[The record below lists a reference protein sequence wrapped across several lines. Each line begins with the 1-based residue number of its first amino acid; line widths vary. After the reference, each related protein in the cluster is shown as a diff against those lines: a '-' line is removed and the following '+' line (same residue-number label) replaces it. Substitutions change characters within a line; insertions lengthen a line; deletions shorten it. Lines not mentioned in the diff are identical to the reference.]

1 MSENTQSDHSST
13 STSHDDAAGEAIAE
27 IPHADTLFDADTPD
41 VTTLADLPAPTSA
54 SATDFVAPGTSPDVA
69 PSTDDTVEMTAPEP
83 DAIDKLLAA
92 HEQLTD
98 GSLPGVIVEND
109 IAEDDLTKSDIVE
122 QDVVESRGGIDHQP
136 ADVDAALIGEADT
149 EAVATEAPAT
159 DDSPAP
165 ETPASD
171 DSSDSSDSDDDDSD
185 DDDEP
190 ENDGPVTFA
199 DLGLSDDLLAQ
210 LTKLGYEHPT
220 PIQAESIPPL
230 LDGFDVLGQAATGT
244 GKTAAFALPMLDR
257 VVSMKQSKLPFGL
270 VLVPT
275 RELANQVAEAIKEYG
290 ATGRVRMAALFGGT
304 NIGPQF
310 SLLNAGVDIVIGTPG
325 RVLDHLKRGSLDLS
339 NCGMVV
345 LDEADEMLDM
355 GFAEDLESILDAAPP
370 ERQTVLFSATMPNR
384 IDSIATRQ
392 LNDPVRISIQRA
404 SGTEGTTPKVTQRA
418 FLSHRAHRAMALGRI
433 LDMEAPEA
441 AIVFCRTRGDVDEL
455 TDVMNGRGYRA
466 EALHGG
472 MSQDQRDRAMGRLK
486 SGVAT
491 LLIATDVAARGI
503 DVDHLSHVINYDIPQ
518 TTEAYTH
525 RIGRVGRAGRE
536 GIAITLGGP
545 KDHRKITNLS
555 RFTKQEIKIEKVPS
569 VNDLT
574 MRRMKK
580 TGEEVAAKIG
590 DAESADLYRSIV
602 EGLTADHD
610 PIDVAIAAVRLA
622 HESAGR
628 TTKEEEIPD
637 VSEQSGKGRNDR
649 GDRRD
654 RYDRDDRGDRGGRF
668 EKKGQGHRGQRDSRG
683 GGDDNRAVR
692 NSDGSHR
699 VEAGFVSLQFNLGR
713 SAGLRPGD
721 LVGAIANEANMRGS
735 EIGAIKINDK
745 SAFVQVPEQQA
756 GKILRSLEGAKI
768 RNKPVRVRRANNESS

>member
-1 MSENTQSDHSST
+1 MSENTSSDPSSMRASSDADPHT
-13 STSHDDAAGEAIAE
+13 ATLLHAEPTQDADVTAEFSAPDLRGVDLDDPDDDAA
-27 IPHADTLFDADTPD
+27 
-41 VTTLADLPAPTSA
+41 
-54 SATDFVAPGTSPDVA
+54 
-69 PSTDDTVEMTAPEP
+69 
-83 DAIDKLLAA
+83 
-92 HEQLTD
+92 
-98 GSLPGVIVEND
+98 
-109 IAEDDLTKSDIVE
+109 
-122 QDVVESRGGIDHQP
+122 
-136 ADVDAALIGEADT
+136 DVD
-149 EAVATEAPAT
+149 
-159 DDSPAP
+159 
-165 ETPASD
+165 
-171 DSSDSSDSDDDDSD
+171 
-185 DDDEP
+185 DE
-190 ENDGPVTFA
+190 GPVRFA
-199 DLGLSDDLLAQ
+199 DLGLSDQLLET
-210 LTKLGYEHPT
+210 LTARGYVNPT
-220 PIQAESIPPL
+220 PIQVESIPPL
-230 LDGFDVLGQAATGT
+230 LDGFDLLGQAATGT

-257 VVSMKQSKLPFGL
+257 VAGAKRSKLPFGL

-275 RELANQVAEAIKEYG
+275 RELANQVAEAMKEYG
-290 ATGRVRMAALFGGT
+290 ADGRVRMAALFGGT

-355 GFAEDLESILDAAPP
+355 GFAEDLEAILEAAPP

-384 IDSIATRQ
+384 IDSIANRQ
-392 LNDPVRISIQRA
+392 LSDPVRISIKRA
-404 SGTEGTTPKVTQRA
+404 ADTEGTIPKVTQRA
-418 FLSHRAHRAMALGRI
+418 FLSHRAHRAAALGRI
-433 LDMEAPEA
+433 LDMESPEA

-545 KDHRKITNLS
+545 KDHRKISNIA
-555 RFTKQEIKIEKVPS
+555 RYTKQNISIEKVPT

-574 MRRMKK
+574 MRRIEM
-580 TGEEVAAKIG
+580 TGAEVAAKIG
-590 DAESADLYRSIV
+590 EADSADLYRTIV
-602 EGLTADHD
+602 EQLTADND
-610 PIDVAIAAVRLA
+610 PVDVAIAAVRMA
-622 HESAGR
+622 HEAAGR
-628 TTKEEEIPD
+628 TRTEAEIPD
-637 VSEQSGKGRNDR
+637 VQARSEKGR
-649 GDRRD
+649 
-654 RYDRDDRGDRGGRF
+654 DRDDR
-668 EKKGQGHRGQRDSRG
+668 KGHRGQRDERAPRGDRG
-683 GGDDNRAVR
+683 GHENRAVR
-692 NSDGSHR
+692 NADGSHH

-745 SAFVQVPEQQA
+745 SAFVQVPEKHA
-756 GKILRSLEGAKI
+756 GKVLRSMDGTKI
-768 RNKPVRVRRANNESS
+768 RNKPVRVRRANNA

>member
-1 MSENTQSDHSST
+1 MSDTTHSEESSPAAPVATTGETDVAPDAEITQDLT
-13 STSHDDAAGEAIAE
+13 APTDGAAVDPIAIAE
-27 IPHADTLFDADTPD
+27 NVDAVVADADPVVTTHDVQIDDDTENAVEADPIEDAPPADADVAESSDDTTPADTVVDTD
-41 VTTLADLPAPTSA
+41 
-54 SATDFVAPGTSPDVA
+54 TD
-69 PSTDDTVEMTAPEP
+69 TDTAE
-83 DAIDKLLAA
+83 
-92 HEQLTD
+92 E
-98 GSLPGVIVEND
+98 
-109 IAEDDLTKSDIVE
+109 
-122 QDVVESRGGIDHQP
+122 
-136 ADVDAALIGEADT
+136 
-149 EAVATEAPAT
+149 
-159 DDSPAP
+159 
-165 ETPASD
+165 ASD
-171 DSSDSSDSDDDDSD
+171 G
-185 DDDEP
+185 DDESD
-190 ENDGPVTFA
+190 EDGPVRFA
-199 DLGLSDDLLAQ
+199 DLGLSDDLLAS
-210 LTKLGYEHPT
+210 LTSLGYVNPT

-230 LDGFDVLGQAATGT
+230 LDGFDLLGQAATGT

-257 VVSMKQSKLPFGL
+257 VAGAKRSKLPFGL

-275 RELANQVAEAIKEYG
+275 RELANQVAEAMKEYG
-290 ATGRVRMAALFGGT
+290 SQSKVRMAALFGGT

-355 GFAEDLESILDAAPP
+355 GFAEDLEAILDAAPP

-392 LNDPVRISIQRA
+392 LSDPVRISIQRA
-404 SGTEGTTPKVTQRA
+404 NDTEGTMPKVTQRA
-418 FLSHRAHRAMALGRI
+418 YLTHRTHRASALGRI
-433 LDMEAPEA
+433 LDMESPEA

-455 TDVMNGRGYRA
+455 TDVMNARGYRA

-503 DVDHLSHVINYDIPQ
+503 DVDHLSHVVNYDIPQ

-545 KDHRKITNLS
+545 KDHRKINNIA
-555 RFTKQEIKIEKVPS
+555 RYTKQNIAIEKVPT

-574 MRRMKK
+574 MRRVQT
-580 TGEEVAAKIG
+580 TGAEVAAKIG
-590 DAESADLYRSIV
+590 ETESADLYRTIV
-602 EGLTADHD
+602 EQLTADHD
-610 PIDVAIAAVRLA
+610 PVDVAIAAVRLA
-622 HESAGR
+622 HEAAGR
-628 TTKEEEIPD
+628 TSKEEEIPD
-637 VSEQSGKGRNDR
+637 VNVRSEQGG
-649 GDRRD
+649 RD
-654 RYDRDDRGDRGGRF
+654 RYERDDR
-668 EKKGQGHRGQRDSRG
+668 KGHRGQRDDRG
-683 GGDDNRAVR
+683 GRGDRNDRGRGGNENRAVR
-692 NSDGSHR
+692 NADGTHH

-745 SAFVQVPEQQA
+745 SAFVQVPEKHA
-756 GKILRSLEGAKI
+756 GKVLRSMDGTKI
-768 RNKPVRVRRANNESS
+768 RNKPVRVRRANN

>member
-1 MSENTQSDHSST
+1 MGDVPEGPADRDAATPNLELLRNHGAPKTPRDRSMSEHTE
-13 STSHDDAAGEAIAE
+13 DATE
-27 IPHADTLFDADTPD
+27 T
-41 VTTLADLPAPTSA
+41 
-54 SATDFVAPGTSPDVA
+54 
-69 PSTDDTVEMTAPEP
+69 
-83 DAIDKLLAA
+83 
-92 HEQLTD
+92 
-98 GSLPGVIVEND
+98 N
-109 IAEDDLTKSDIVE
+109 
-122 QDVVESRGGIDHQP
+122 
-136 ADVDAALIGEADT
+136 EADSVPV
-149 EAVATEAPAT
+149 EAG
-159 DDSPAP
+159 DR
-165 ETPASD
+165 SD
-171 DSSDSSDSDDDDSD
+171 EGVD
-185 DDDEP
+185 
-190 ENDGPVTFA
+190 DGPITFA
-199 DLGLSDDLLAQ
+199 DLGLSDDLLAS
-210 LTKLGYEHPT
+210 LTNLGYVIPT

-230 LDGFDVLGQAATGT
+230 LDGFDLLGQAATGT

-257 VVSMKQSKLPFGL
+257 VAGARRSKLPFGL

-275 RELANQVAEAIKEYG
+275 RELANQVAEAMKEYG
-290 ATGRVRMAALFGGT
+290 AESEVRMAALFGGT

-355 GFAEDLESILDAAPP
+355 GFAEDLEAILEAAPP

-392 LNDPVRISIQRA
+392 LSDPVRISIKRA
-404 SGTEGTTPKVTQRA
+404 TDTEGTTPKVTQRA
-418 FLSHRAHRAMALGRI
+418 YLSHRTHRASALGRI
-433 LDMEAPEA
+433 LDMESPEA

-455 TDVMNGRGYRA
+455 TDVMNARGYRA

-503 DVDHLSHVINYDIPQ
+503 DVDHLSHVVNYDIPQ

-545 KDHRKITNLS
+545 KDHRKISNIA
-555 RFTKQEIKIEKVPS
+555 RYTKQDISIEKVPT

-574 MRRMKK
+574 MRRMEK
-580 TGEEVAAKIG
+580 TGAEVAAKIG
-590 DAESADLYRSIV
+590 DADSADLYRTIV
-602 EGLTADHD
+602 EQLTAEHD
-610 PIDVAIAAVRLA
+610 PVDVAIAAVRLA

-628 TTKEEEIPD
+628 TSKEEEIPD
-637 VSEQSGKGRNDR
+637 VNVRSEKG
-649 GDRRD
+649 RD
-654 RYDRDDRGDRGGRF
+654 RYEREDRT
-668 EKKGQGHRGQRDSRG
+668 GHRGQRDRG
-683 GGDDNRAVR
+683 DRGRGSNENRAIR
-692 NSDGSHR
+692 NADGSHH

-745 SAFVQVPEQQA
+745 SAFVQVPEKHA
-756 GKILRSLEGAKI
+756 GKVLRSMDGSKI
-768 RNKPVRVRRANNESS
+768 RNKPVRVRRANNA

>member
-1 MSENTQSDHSST
+1 MSDTTHSEHIDT
-13 STSHDDAAGEAIAE
+13 SASPDAEPEAA
-27 IPHADTLFDADTPD
+27 TLFDAEAPEPLEAPPDADGDDAD
-41 VTTLADLPAPTSA
+41 VTAELPVPEIDDLE
-54 SATDFVAPGTSPDVA
+54 DD
-69 PSTDDTVEMTAPEP
+69 TDDT
-83 DAIDKLLAA
+83 
-92 HEQLTD
+92 
-98 GSLPGVIVEND
+98 
-109 IAEDDLTKSDIVE
+109 DDT
-122 QDVVESRGGIDHQP
+122 
-136 ADVDAALIGEADT
+136 
-149 EAVATEAPAT
+149 
-159 DDSPAP
+159 
-165 ETPASD
+165 
-171 DSSDSSDSDDDDSD
+171 DSDDTDDTDSE
-185 DDDEP
+185 DEDRP
-190 ENDGPVTFA
+190 LTFA
-199 DLGLSDDLLAQ
+199 DLGLSDESLAS
-210 LTKLGYEHPT
+210 LTELGYVVPT

-230 LDGFDVLGQAATGT
+230 LDGFDLLGQAATGT

-257 VVSMKQSKLPFGL
+257 VAGAKRSKLPFGL

-275 RELANQVAEAIKEYG
+275 RELANQVTEAMKEYG
-290 ATGRVRMAALFGGT
+290 AQGRVRIAALFGGT

-355 GFAEDLESILDAAPP
+355 GFAEDLEAILDAAPP

-392 LNDPVRISIQRA
+392 LSDPVRISIQRA
-404 SGTEGTTPKVTQRA
+404 TDTEGTMPKVTQRA
-418 FLSHRAHRAMALGRI
+418 YLTHRTHRASALGRI
-433 LDMEAPEA
+433 LDMESPEA

-503 DVDHLSHVINYDIPQ
+503 DVDHLSHVVNYDIPQ

-545 KDHRKITNLS
+545 KDHRKINNIARS
-555 RFTKQEIKIEKVPS
+555 TKQEISIEKVPT

-574 MRRMKK
+574 MRRMEQ
-580 TGEEVAAKIG
+580 TGSEVAAKIG
-590 DAESADLYRSIV
+590 AAESADLYRTIV
-602 EGLTADHD
+602 EQLTAEHD
-610 PIDVAIAAVRLA
+610 PVEVAIAAVRLA
-622 HESAGR
+622 HEAAGR
-628 TTKEEEIPD
+628 TGTEEEIPD
-637 VSEQSGKGRNDR
+637 VQARSEKG
-649 GDRRD
+649 RD
-654 RYDRDDRGDRGGRF
+654 RYERDDR
-668 EKKGQGHRGQRDSRG
+668 KGHRGQRDDRSPRGDRGQSGERG
-683 GGDDNRAVR
+683 GHENRAVR
-692 NSDGSHR
+692 NPDGSHH

-745 SAFVQVPEQQA
+745 SAFVQVPEQHA
-756 GKILRSLEGAKI
+756 GKVLRSLEGAKI
-768 RNKPVRVRRANNESS
+768 RNKPVRVRRANNA

>member
-1 MSENTQSDHSST
+1 MSENTPSDQMST
-13 STSHDDAAGEAIAE
+13 SAPAEAGTETIEHAAA
-27 IPHADTLFDADTPD
+27 LFDSDSPN
-41 VTTLADLPAPTSA
+41 VTAVADLPAPTGDA
-54 SATDFVAPGTSPDVA
+54 AATFVAP
-69 PSTDDTVEMTAPEP
+69 
-83 DAIDKLLAA
+83 DA
-92 HEQLTD
+92 
-98 GSLPGVIVEND
+98 SLPSVPGD
-109 IAEDDLTKSDIVE
+109 EDL
-122 QDVVESRGGIDHQP
+122 
-136 ADVDAALIGEADT
+136 ADERA
-149 EAVATEAPAT
+149 
-159 DDSPAP
+159 
-165 ETPASD
+165 
-171 DSSDSSDSDDDDSD
+171 
-185 DDDEP
+185 DDDE
-190 ENDGPVTFA
+190 GPVTFA
-199 DLGLSDDLLAQ
+199 DLGLSDELLAS
-210 LTKLGYEHPT
+210 LTELGYVIPT

-230 LDGFDVLGQAATGT
+230 LDGFDLLGQAATGT

-257 VVSMKQSKLPFGL
+257 VTGAKRSKLPFGL

-275 RELANQVAEAIKEYG
+275 RELANQVAEAMKEYG
-290 ATGRVRMAALFGGT
+290 AQGRVRMAALFGGT

-355 GFAEDLESILDAAPP
+355 GFAEDLEAILEAAPP

-384 IDSIATRQ
+384 IDTIATRQ
-392 LNDPVRISIQRA
+392 LSDPVRISIQRA
-404 SGTEGTTPKVTQRA
+404 NDTEGTMPKVTQRA
-418 FLSHRAHRAMALGRI
+418 YLTHRTHRASALGRI
-433 LDMEAPEA
+433 LDMESPEA

-503 DVDHLSHVINYDIPQ
+503 DVDHLSHVVNYDIPQ

-545 KDHRKITNLS
+545 KDHRKINNIA
-555 RFTKQEIKIEKVPS
+555 RFTKQNISIEKVPT

-574 MRRMKK
+574 MRRMEK
-580 TGEEVAAKIG
+580 TGSEVAAKIG
-590 DAESADLYRSIV
+590 EAESADLYRTIV
-602 EGLTADHD
+602 EQLTAEYD
-610 PIDVAIAAVRLA
+610 PVEVAIAAVRLA
-622 HESAGR
+622 HEAAGR
-628 TTKEEEIPD
+628 TSTEEEIPD
-637 VSEQSGKGRNDR
+637 VQVRSEKGRDR
-649 GDRRD
+649 FE
-654 RYDRDDRGDRGGRF
+654 RDDR
-668 EKKGQGHRGQRDSRG
+668 KGHRGQRDDRGPRGDRGQQDERG
-683 GGDDNRAVR
+683 GQEHRAVR
-692 NSDGSHR
+692 RPDGSHH

-745 SAFVQVPEQQA
+745 SAFVQVPEKHA
-756 GKILRSLEGAKI
+756 GKVLRSMDGAKI
-768 RNKPVRVRRANNESS
+768 RNKSVRVRRANNA

>member
-1 MSENTQSDHSST
+1 MSENTQSEELTTPASADS
-13 STSHDDAAGEAIAE
+13 AAA
-27 IPHADTLFDADTPD
+27 TLFDTPPAAARQTDDVDEGSTAEMPPPD
-41 VTTLADLPAPTSA
+41 VEGIEFGADP
-54 SATDFVAPGTSPDVA
+54 
-69 PSTDDTVEMTAPEP
+69 
-83 DAIDKLLAA
+83 
-92 HEQLTD
+92 
-98 GSLPGVIVEND
+98 
-109 IAEDDLTKSDIVE
+109 
-122 QDVVESRGGIDHQP
+122 
-136 ADVDAALIGEADT
+136 
-149 EAVATEAPAT
+149 
-159 DDSPAP
+159 
-165 ETPASD
+165 
-171 DSSDSSDSDDDDSD
+171 DDDDDDTDEED
-185 DDDEP
+185 DDL
-190 ENDGPVTFA
+190 DGPITFA
-199 DLGLSDDLLAQ
+199 DLGLSDELLAS
-210 LTKLGYEHPT
+210 LTELGYVVPT

-230 LDGFDVLGQAATGT
+230 LDGFDLLGQAATGT

-257 VVSMKQSKLPFGL
+257 VAGAKRSKLPFGL

-275 RELANQVAEAIKEYG
+275 RELANQVAEAMKEYG
-290 ATGRVRMAALFGGT
+290 AQGRVRMAALFGGT

-355 GFAEDLESILDAAPP
+355 GFAEDLEAILEAAPP

-392 LNDPVRISIQRA
+392 LSDPVRISIQRA
-404 SGTEGTTPKVTQRA
+404 TDTEGTMPKVTQRA
-418 FLSHRAHRAMALGRI
+418 YLTHRTHRASALGRI
-433 LDMEAPEA
+433 LDMENPEA

-503 DVDHLSHVINYDIPQ
+503 DVDHLSHVVNYDIPQ

-545 KDHRKITNLS
+545 KDHRKINNIA
-555 RFTKQEIKIEKVPS
+555 RFTKQTISIEKVPT

-574 MRRMKK
+574 MRRMEQ
-580 TGEEVAAKIG
+580 TGSEVAGKIG
-590 DAESADLYRSIV
+590 EADSADLYRTIV
-602 EGLTADHD
+602 ERLMAEHD
-610 PIDVAIAAVRLA
+610 PVEVAIAAVRLA
-622 HESAGR
+622 HEAAGR
-628 TTKEEEIPD
+628 TGTEEEIPD
-637 VSEQSGKGRNDR
+637 VQARSEKG
-649 GDRRD
+649 RD
-654 RYDRDDRGDRGGRF
+654 RYERDDRSGQRGQRDERGPRGDRGPRGERV
-668 EKKGQGHRGQRDSRG
+668 GHE
-683 GGDDNRAVR
+683 NRAVR
-692 NSDGSHR
+692 NADGSHH

-745 SAFVQVPEQQA
+745 SAFVQVPEQHA
-756 GKILRSLEGAKI
+756 GKVLRSMDGAKI
-768 RNKPVRVRRANNESS
+768 RNKSVRVRRANNA

>member
-1 MSENTQSDHSST
+1 MGFETTGHQKEQACSKGIEAMSENTQSDHSST
-13 STSHDDAAGEAIAE
+13 SPSPGDVTNDAASEHE
-27 IPHADTLFDADTPD
+27 HADTLFDAGSPD
-41 VTTLADLPAPTSA
+41 VTTLADLPAPTGETA
-54 SATDFVAPGTSPDVA
+54 AEFVAPQVQPSAAPVA
-69 PSTDDTVEMTAPEP
+69 DDTLEMAAPEL

-92 HEQLTD
+92 HDELTD
-98 GSLPGVIVEND
+98 GSLPGVPVEND
-109 IAEDDLTKSDIVE
+109 DEP
-122 QDVVESRGGIDHQP
+122 G
-136 ADVDAALIGEADT
+136 DVDAMTERDEA
-149 EAVATEAPAT
+149 ESV
-159 DDSPAP
+159 S
-165 ETPASD
+165 
-171 DSSDSSDSDDDDSD
+171 DDDSD
-185 DDDEP
+185 AVDQADDDE
-190 ENDGPVTFA
+190 EEEAEGDGPVTFA

-230 LDGFDVLGQAATGT
+230 LDGFDLLGQAATGT

-257 VVSMKQSKLPFGL
+257 VTSMKKSKLPFGL

-275 RELANQVAEAIKEYG
+275 RELANQVAEAFKEYG

-370 ERQTVLFSATMPNR
+370 ERQTILFSATMPNR
-384 IDSIATRQ
+384 IDSIANRQ
-392 LNDPVRISIQRA
+392 LSDPVRISIQRA
-404 SGTEGTTPKVTQRA
+404 VGTEGTIPKVVQRA
-418 FLSHRAHRAMALGRI
+418 YLSHRAHRAMALGRI
-433 LDMEAPEA
+433 LDMESPEA

-503 DVDHLSHVINYDIPQ
+503 DVDHLSHVVNYDIPQ

-555 RFTKQEIKIEKVPS
+555 RYTKQEIKIEKVPS

-590 DAESADLYRSIV
+590 DTESADLYRTIV

-610 PIDVAIAAVRLA
+610 PIEVAIAAVRLA

-637 VSEQSGKGRNDR
+637 VNAGSQKGGR
-649 GDRRD
+649 
-654 RYDRDDRGDRGGRF
+654 DRDDRG
-668 EKKGQGHRGQRDSRG
+668 GHRGQRDDRG
-683 GGDDNRAVR
+683 GRNDRGGRSDRPERGNRGGNENRAIR
-692 NSDGSHR
+692 KSDGSHL

-768 RNKPVRVRRANNESS
+768 RNKPVRVRRANNDSS

>member
-1 MSENTQSDHSST
+1 MALAKSGYEEDEG
-13 STSHDDAAGEAIAE
+13 DD
-27 IPHADTLFDADTPD
+27 
-41 VTTLADLPAPTSA
+41 
-54 SATDFVAPGTSPDVA
+54 
-69 PSTDDTVEMTAPEP
+69 
-83 DAIDKLLAA
+83 
-92 HEQLTD
+92 
-98 GSLPGVIVEND
+98 
-109 IAEDDLTKSDIVE
+109 
-122 QDVVESRGGIDHQP
+122 
-136 ADVDAALIGEADT
+136 
-149 EAVATEAPAT
+149 
-159 DDSPAP
+159 
-165 ETPASD
+165 
-171 DSSDSSDSDDDDSD
+171 
-185 DDDEP
+185 
-190 ENDGPVTFA
+190 DGPVTFA

-210 LTKLGYEHPT
+210 VTKLGYVIPT

-230 LDGFDVLGQAATGT
+230 LDGFDLLGQAATGT

-257 VVSMKQSKLPFGL
+257 VAGAKRSKLPFGL

-275 RELANQVAEAIKEYG
+275 RELANQVAEAMKEYG
-290 ATGRVRMAALFGGT
+290 AQGNVRMAALFGGT

-355 GFAEDLESILDAAPP
+355 GFAEDLEAILDAAPP
-370 ERQTVLFSATMPNR
+370 ERQTILFSATMPNR

-392 LNDPVRISIQRA
+392 LSDPVRISIQRA
-404 SGTEGTTPKVTQRA
+404 NDTEGTMPKVTQRA
-418 FLSHRAHRAMALGRI
+418 YLTHRSHRASALGRI
-433 LDMEAPEA
+433 LDMESPEA

-503 DVDHLSHVINYDIPQ
+503 DVDHLSHVVNYDIPQ

-545 KDHRKITNLS
+545 KDHRKISNIA
-555 RFTKQEIKIEKVPS
+555 RYTKQNIAIEKVPT
-569 VNDLT
+569 VTDLT
-574 MRRMKK
+574 MRRMEK
-580 TGEEVAAKIG
+580 TGAEVAAKIG
-590 DAESADLYRSIV
+590 ETDSADLYRTIV
-602 EGLTADHD
+602 ERLTAEND
-610 PIDVAIAAVRLA
+610 PVEVAIAAVRLA
-622 HESAGR
+622 HEAAGR
-628 TTKEEEIPD
+628 TSTEEEIPD
-637 VSEQSGKGRNDR
+637 VQSRPEKG
-649 GDRRD
+649 RD
-654 RYDRDDRGDRGGRF
+654 RYERDDR
-668 EKKGQGHRGQRDSRG
+668 KGHRGQRDDRG
-683 GGDDNRAVR
+683 PRSDRGQRDGHENRAVR
-692 NSDGSHR
+692 NADGSHH

-745 SAFVQVPEQQA
+745 SAFVQVPEKHA
-756 GKILRSLEGAKI
+756 GQVLRSMDGAKI
-768 RNKPVRVRRANNESS
+768 RNKSVRVRRANN

>member
-1 MSENTQSDHSST
+1 MPENTQSEESST
-13 STSHDDAAGEAIAE
+13 STPSVAQGAATQASLSFDTDA
-27 IPHADTLFDADTPD
+27 PD
-41 VTTLADLPAPTSA
+41 VSTRTDLPAPTGDA
-54 SATDFVAPGTSPDVA
+54 APDVVVPDAA
-69 PSTDDTVEMTAPEP
+69 PAASFDDTIEMDAPPMDE
-83 DAIDKLLAA
+83 IDRLLAA
-92 HEQLTD
+92 HDKLVD
-98 GSLPGVIVEND
+98 GSLPGVPVE
-109 IAEDDLTKSDIVE
+109 
-122 QDVVESRGGIDHQP
+122 
-136 ADVDAALIGEADT
+136 
-149 EAVATEAPAT
+149 
-159 DDSPAP
+159 
-165 ETPASD
+165 
-171 DSSDSSDSDDDDSD
+171 DDDDVLDDVANEPVPVAAAPVAEAPIDAAVDAPVAAAPVEAPEPQPEPAPNHTSAPLDAPAALANDDADEDTD
-185 DDDEP
+185 DDID
-190 ENDGPVTFA
+190 DGPITFS
-199 DLGLSDDLLAQ
+199 DLGLSDDLLSS

-230 LDGFDVLGQAATGT
+230 LDGFDLLGQAATGT

-257 VVSMKQSKLPFGL
+257 VVGAKRSKLPFGL

-275 RELANQVAEAIKEYG
+275 RELANQVAEAMKEYG
-290 ATGRVRMAALFGGT
+290 ATGKVRMAALFGGT

-310 SLLNAGVDIVIGTPG
+310 SQLNAGVDIVIGTPG

-355 GFAEDLESILDAAPP
+355 GFAEDLEAILESAPP
-370 ERQTVLFSATMPNR
+370 ERQTVLFSATMPSR
-384 IDSIATRQ
+384 IDSIASRQ
-392 LNDPVRISIQRA
+392 LSDPVRISIKRA

-418 FLSHRAHRAMALGRI
+418 YLSHRSHRAAALGRI
-433 LDMEAPEA
+433 LDMESPEA

-503 DVDHLSHVINYDIPQ
+503 DVDHLSHVVNYDIPQ

-545 KDHRKITNLS
+545 KDQRKISNLS
-555 RFTKQEIKIEKVPS
+555 RYTKQEIKIEKVPS

-574 MRRMKK
+574 IQRMKK
-580 TGEEVAAKIG
+580 TGAEVEAKIG
-590 DAESADLYRSIV
+590 EAESADLYRTIV

-610 PIDVAIAAVRLA
+610 PIDVAIAAVRMA
-622 HESAGR
+622 HEAAGR
-628 TTKEEEIPD
+628 NSKEQEIPD
-637 VSEQSGKGRNDR
+637 VNGGSQGRNDR
-649 GDRRD
+649 KD
-654 RYDRDDRGDRGGRF
+654 RYDRDDRGGRF
-668 EKKGQGHRGQRDSRG
+668 DKKGHRGQRDDRG
-683 GGDDNRAVR
+683 GRGGDENRAVR

-713 SAGLRPGD
+713 TAGLRPGD

-768 RNKPVRVRRANNESS
+768 RNKPVRVRRANNESN

>member
-1 MSENTQSDHSST
+1 MDVDEPTTSTTEEPVENTIESAH
-13 STSHDDAAGEAIAE
+13 
-27 IPHADTLFDADTPD
+27 DTLSDEGRSIDVEDTD
-41 VTTLADLPAPTSA
+41 T
-54 SATDFVAPGTSPDVA
+54 AT
-69 PSTDDTVEMTAPEP
+69 
-83 DAIDKLLAA
+83 
-92 HEQLTD
+92 
-98 GSLPGVIVEND
+98 
-109 IAEDDLTKSDIVE
+109 
-122 QDVVESRGGIDHQP
+122 
-136 ADVDAALIGEADT
+136 
-149 EAVATEAPAT
+149 
-159 DDSPAP
+159 
-165 ETPASD
+165 
-171 DSSDSSDSDDDDSD
+171 DSDDDDTVTDSADDGDDDTDGDD
-185 DDDEP
+185 DDDEDRP
-190 ENDGPVTFA
+190 ITFA
-199 DLGLSDDLLAQ
+199 DLGLSDDLLAS
-210 LTKLGYEHPT
+210 LTKLGYVNPT

-230 LDGFDVLGQAATGT
+230 LDGFDLLGQAATGT

-257 VVSMKQSKLPFGL
+257 VAGARRSKLPFGL

-275 RELANQVAEAIKEYG
+275 RELANQVAEAMKEYG
-290 ATGRVRMAALFGGT
+290 AEGKVRMAALFGGT

-355 GFAEDLESILDAAPP
+355 GFAEDLEAILEAAPP

-392 LNDPVRISIQRA
+392 LSDPVRISIKRA
-404 SGTEGTTPKVTQRA
+404 TDTAGTTPKVTQRA
-418 FLSHRAHRAMALGRI
+418 YLSHRTHRASALGRI
-433 LDMEAPEA
+433 LDMESPEA

-455 TDVMNGRGYRA
+455 TDIMNSRGYRA

-503 DVDHLSHVINYDIPQ
+503 DVDHLSHVVNYDIPQ

-545 KDHRKITNLS
+545 KDHRKINNIS
-555 RFTKQEIKIEKVPS
+555 RYTKQDISIEKVPT

-574 MRRMKK
+574 MRRMEK
-580 TGEEVAAKIG
+580 TGAEVAAKIG
-590 DAESADLYRSIV
+590 DKESADLYRTIV
-602 EGLTADHD
+602 EQLTAEND
-610 PIDVAIAAVRLA
+610 PIEVAIAAVRLA
-622 HESAGR
+622 HEAAGR
-628 TTKEEEIPD
+628 TSKEEEIPD
-637 VSEQSGKGRNDR
+637 VNVRSEKG
-649 GDRRD
+649 RD
-654 RYDRDDRGDRGGRF
+654 RYDRDDR
-668 EKKGQGHRGQRDSRG
+668 KGHRGQRDDRSGRGDRGRG
-683 GGDDNRAVR
+683 GNENRAIR
-692 NSDGSHR
+692 NPDGSHH

-745 SAFVQVPEQQA
+745 SAFVQVPEKHA
-756 GKILRSLEGAKI
+756 GKVLRSMDGSKI
-768 RNKPVRVRRANNESS
+768 RNKPVRVRRANNA

>member
-1 MSENTQSDHSST
+1 MGYETRCATVASFAPVAWTGFETTGHQTEQMRSKGIEAMSENTQPDHSST
-13 STSHDDAAGEAIAE
+13 SASPDDAASE
-27 IPHADTLFDADTPD
+27 IEHVDTLFDADAPD

-54 SATDFVAPGTSPDVA
+54 AAVDFVAPDTDPEPA
-69 PSTDDTVEMTAPEP
+69 PSADDTVEMAAPEP

-92 HEQLTD
+92 HDKLTD
-98 GSLPGVIVEND
+98 GSLPGVPVED
-109 IAEDDLTKSDIVE
+109 
-122 QDVVESRGGIDHQP
+122 DHQP
-136 ADVDAALIGEADT
+136 ADVSAAAIGDAETHAETETDAQTDTHVETETEADVETETDVETDTHVEADT
-149 EAVATEAPAT
+149 RVGTETDVATTDVAADAGA
-159 DDSPAP
+159 DDSEAG
-165 ETPASD
+165 D
-171 DSSDSSDSDDDDSD
+171 DSE
-185 DDDEP
+185 DEDE
-190 ENDGPVTFA
+190 ENDRPVTFA
-199 DLGLSDDLLAQ
+199 DLGLSDDLLAS

-230 LDGFDVLGQAATGT
+230 LDGFDLLGQAATGT

-257 VVSMKQSKLPFGL
+257 VAGMKKSKLPFGL

-275 RELANQVAEAIKEYG
+275 RELANQVAEAFKEYG

-370 ERQTVLFSATMPNR
+370 ERQTILFSATMPNR
-384 IDSIATRQ
+384 IDSIANRQ
-392 LNDPVRISIQRA
+392 LSDPVRISIQRA
-404 SGTEGTTPKVTQRA
+404 VGTEGTIPKVVQRA
-418 FLSHRAHRAMALGRI
+418 YLSHRAHRAMALGRI
-433 LDMEAPEA
+433 LDMENPEA

-455 TDVMNGRGYRA
+455 TDTMNGRGYRA

-503 DVDHLSHVINYDIPQ
+503 DVDHLSHVVNYDIPQ

-555 RFTKQEIKIEKVPS
+555 RYTKQEIKIEKVPT

-590 DAESADLYRSIV
+590 ESESAELYRTIV

-610 PIDVAIAAVRLA
+610 PIEVAIAAVRLA

-628 TTKEEEIPD
+628 TSKEEEIPD
-637 VSEQSGKGRNDR
+637 VGAGSGKSRNDRNDR
-649 GDRRD
+649 GDRRE
-654 RYDRDDRGDRGGRF
+654 RDD
-668 EKKGQGHRGQRDSRG
+668 
-683 GGDDNRAVR
+683 
-692 NSDGSHR
+692 
-699 VEAGFVSLQFNLGR
+699 
-713 SAGLRPGD
+713 
-721 LVGAIANEANMRGS
+721 
-735 EIGAIKINDK
+735 
-745 SAFVQVPEQQA
+745 
-756 GKILRSLEGAKI
+756 
-768 RNKPVRVRRANNESS
+768 

>member
-1 MSENTQSDHSST
+1 MAVPGVDLNDDLDGDLDDDPDADLDADLDTDLDDG
-13 STSHDDAAGEAIAE
+13 DDA
-27 IPHADTLFDADTPD
+27 
-41 VTTLADLPAPTSA
+41 DL
-54 SATDFVAPGTSPDVA
+54 DGT
-69 PSTDDTVEMTAPEP
+69 
-83 DAIDKLLAA
+83 
-92 HEQLTD
+92 
-98 GSLPGVIVEND
+98 
-109 IAEDDLTKSDIVE
+109 
-122 QDVVESRGGIDHQP
+122 
-136 ADVDAALIGEADT
+136 
-149 EAVATEAPAT
+149 
-159 DDSPAP
+159 
-165 ETPASD
+165 
-171 DSSDSSDSDDDDSD
+171 
-185 DDDEP
+185 
-190 ENDGPVTFA
+190 DGPVTFA
-199 DLGLSDDLLAQ
+199 DLGLSDELLAS
-210 LTKLGYEHPT
+210 LNELGYVIPT

-230 LDGFDVLGQAATGT
+230 LDGFDLLGQAATGT

-257 VVSMKQSKLPFGL
+257 VAGAKRSKLPFGL

-275 RELANQVAEAIKEYG
+275 RELANQVAEAMKEYG
-290 ATGRVRMAALFGGT
+290 AQGRVRMAALFGGT

-355 GFAEDLESILDAAPP
+355 GFAEDLEAILEAAPP
-370 ERQTVLFSATMPNR
+370 ERQTILFSATMPNR

-392 LNDPVRISIQRA
+392 LSDPVRISIQRA
-404 SGTEGTTPKVTQRA
+404 TDTEGTMPKVTQRA
-418 FLSHRAHRAMALGRI
+418 YLTHRSHRASALGRI
-433 LDMEAPEA
+433 LDMESPEA

-503 DVDHLSHVINYDIPQ
+503 DVDHLSHVVNYDIPQ

-525 RIGRVGRAGRE
+525 RIGRVGRAGRQ

-545 KDHRKITNLS
+545 KDHRKINNIA
-555 RFTKQEIKIEKVPS
+555 RMTKQEISIEKVPT

-574 MRRMKK
+574 MRRMQQ
-580 TGEEVAAKIG
+580 TAAEVDAKIG
-590 DAESADLYRSIV
+590 ESESAELYRTIV
-602 EGLTADHD
+602 EQLTAEHD
-610 PIDVAIAAVRLA
+610 PVEVAIAAVRLA

-628 TTKEEEIPD
+628 TSSEEEIPD
-637 VSEQSGKGRNDR
+637 VQARSEKGRDR
-649 GDRRD
+649 FE
-654 RYDRDDRGDRGGRF
+654 RDDR
-668 EKKGQGHRGQRDSRG
+668 KGHRGQRDERG
-683 GGDDNRAVR
+683 QRGDGGPRGERGAYENRAVR
-692 NSDGSHR
+692 NADGSHH

-745 SAFVQVPEQQA
+745 SAFVQVPEKHA
-756 GKILRSLEGAKI
+756 GKVLRSLDGAKI
-768 RNKPVRVRRANNESS
+768 RNKPVRVRRANNA

>member
-1 MSENTQSDHSST
+1 MSENTQSDQPAMPAS
-13 STSHDDAAGEAIAE
+13 AADPQAA
-27 IPHADTLFDADTPD
+27 TLFDAEPTREADVTAAPTHSDVADDPDASSDDAEAANSGPDTPVVD
-41 VTTLADLPAPTSA
+41 TAGDDT
-54 SATDFVAPGTSPDVA
+54 ATDT
-69 PSTDDTVEMTAPEP
+69 T
-83 DAIDKLLAA
+83 
-92 HEQLTD
+92 
-98 GSLPGVIVEND
+98 
-109 IAEDDLTKSDIVE
+109 
-122 QDVVESRGGIDHQP
+122 
-136 ADVDAALIGEADT
+136 
-149 EAVATEAPAT
+149 
-159 DDSPAP
+159 
-165 ETPASD
+165 
-171 DSSDSSDSDDDDSD
+171 DDDDLGD
-185 DDDEP
+185 DDLDAADEVDD
-190 ENDGPVTFA
+190 DGPVRFA
-199 DLGLSDDLLAQ
+199 DLGLSDQLLET
-210 LTKLGYEHPT
+210 LTARGYVNPT

-230 LDGFDVLGQAATGT
+230 LDGFDLLGQAATGT

-257 VVSMKQSKLPFGL
+257 VAGAKRSKLPFGL

-275 RELANQVAEAIKEYG
+275 RELANQVAEAMKEYG
-290 ATGRVRMAALFGGT
+290 AHGKVRMAALFGGT

-355 GFAEDLESILDAAPP
+355 GFAEDLEAILEAAPP

-392 LNDPVRISIQRA
+392 LSDPVRISIKRA
-404 SGTEGTTPKVTQRA
+404 ADTEGTIPKVTQRA
-418 FLSHRAHRAMALGRI
+418 FLSHRAHRASALGRI
-433 LDMEAPEA
+433 LDMESPEA

-545 KDHRKITNLS
+545 KDHRKISNIA
-555 RFTKQEIKIEKVPS
+555 RYTKQEITIEKVPT

-574 MRRMKK
+574 MRRMEK
-580 TGEEVAAKIG
+580 TGAEVAAKIG
-590 DAESADLYRSIV
+590 EAESADLYRTIV
-602 EGLTADHD
+602 EQLTADND
-610 PIDVAIAAVRLA
+610 PVEVAIAAVRMA
-622 HESAGR
+622 HEAAGR
-628 TTKEEEIPD
+628 TSTEEEIPD
-637 VSEQSGKGRNDR
+637 VQVARSEKG
-649 GDRRD
+649 RD
-654 RYDRDDRGDRGGRF
+654 RYDRDDR
-668 EKKGQGHRGQRDSRG
+668 KGHRGQRDDRSPRG
-683 GGDDNRAVR
+683 DRGDRENRAVR
-692 NSDGSHR
+692 NADGSHH

-745 SAFVQVPEQQA
+745 SAFVQVPEKHA
-756 GKILRSLEGAKI
+756 GKVLRSMDGTKI
-768 RNKPVRVRRANNESS
+768 RNKPVRVRRANNA

>member
-1 MSENTQSDHSST
+1 MSENTQPDDVST
-13 STSHDDAAGEAIAE
+13 SASEQAPDGGHPESH
-27 IPHADTLFDADTPD
+27 FDAGAPD
-41 VTTLADLPAPTSA
+41 VSTLADLPAPTG
-54 SATDFVAPGTSPDVA
+54 ATAADVA
-69 PSTDDTVEMTAPEP
+69 APDTNPSGNADATVEMTAPEP
-83 DAIDKLLAA
+83 DAIDRLLAE
-92 HEQLTD
+92 HEERTE
-98 GSLPGVIVEND
+98 GTLPGVLV
-109 IAEDDLTKSDIVE
+109 DD
-122 QDVVESRGGIDHQP
+122 DHQP
-136 ADVDAALIGEADT
+136 ADVAAELIGTTDGDGENAETEIVDDPTTIESPVADDST
-149 EAVATEAPAT
+149 TDATAPADDLTGDNVSGDDDT
-159 DDSPAP
+159 DDV
-165 ETPASD
+165 ETRD
-171 DSSDSSDSDDDDSD
+171 DADPDSDP
-185 DDDEP
+185 DDEA
-190 ENDGPVTFA
+190 VTFA
-199 DLGLSDDLLAQ
+199 DLGLSHDVLEQ

-257 VVSMKQSKLPFGL
+257 VAGLKKSKLPFGL

-275 RELANQVAEAIKEYG
+275 RELANQVAEAFKEYG

-392 LNDPVRISIQRA
+392 LSDPVRISIRRA
-404 SGTEGTTPKVTQRA
+404 SDTEGTTPKVSQRA
-418 FLSHRAHRAMALGRI
+418 YLSHRAHRAMALGRI
-433 LDMEAPEA
+433 LDMESPEA

-503 DVDHLSHVINYDIPQ
+503 DVDHLSHVVNYDIPQ

-545 KDHRKITNLS
+545 KDHRKISNLS
-555 RFTKQEIKIEKVPS
+555 RVTKQEIKIEKVPT

-574 MRRMKK
+574 MRRMSK

-590 DAESADLYRSIV
+590 ESESADLYRTIV
-602 EGLTADHD
+602 EGLAADHD
-610 PIDVAIAAVRLA
+610 PIEIAIAAVRLA

-628 TTKEEEIPD
+628 TSKEEEIPD
-637 VSEQSGKGRNDR
+637 VQERSQKGRDRNDR
-649 GDRRD
+649 NDRN
-654 RYDRDDRGDRGGRF
+654 DRGGRF
-668 EKKGQGHRGQRDSRG
+668 EKQGHRGQREGRG
-683 GGDDNRAVR
+683 GPDRAAR
-692 NSDGSHR
+692 NPDGTHS

-745 SAFVQVPEQQA
+745 SAFVQVPEKQV
-756 GKILRSLEGAKI
+756 GKILRSMDGAKI
-768 RNKPVRVRRANNESS
+768 RNKPVRVRRANNDRR

>member
-1 MSENTQSDHSST
+1 MSENTQSEQLTTPASADS
-13 STSHDDAAGEAIAE
+13 AAA
-27 IPHADTLFDADTPD
+27 TLFDTPPAAARQTDDVDEGSTAEMPPPD
-41 VTTLADLPAPTSA
+41 VEGIEFGADP
-54 SATDFVAPGTSPDVA
+54 
-69 PSTDDTVEMTAPEP
+69 
-83 DAIDKLLAA
+83 
-92 HEQLTD
+92 
-98 GSLPGVIVEND
+98 
-109 IAEDDLTKSDIVE
+109 
-122 QDVVESRGGIDHQP
+122 
-136 ADVDAALIGEADT
+136 
-149 EAVATEAPAT
+149 
-159 DDSPAP
+159 
-165 ETPASD
+165 
-171 DSSDSSDSDDDDSD
+171 DDDDDDTDEED
-185 DDDEP
+185 DDL
-190 ENDGPVTFA
+190 DGPITFA
-199 DLGLSDDLLAQ
+199 DLGLSDELLAS
-210 LTKLGYEHPT
+210 LTELGYVVPT

-230 LDGFDVLGQAATGT
+230 LDGFDLLGQAATGT

-257 VVSMKQSKLPFGL
+257 VAGAKRSKLPFGL

-275 RELANQVAEAIKEYG
+275 RELANQVAEAMKEYG
-290 ATGRVRMAALFGGT
+290 AQGRVRMAALFGGT

-355 GFAEDLESILDAAPP
+355 GFAEDLEAILEAAPP

-392 LNDPVRISIQRA
+392 LSDPVRISIQRA
-404 SGTEGTTPKVTQRA
+404 TDTEGTMPKVTQRA
-418 FLSHRAHRAMALGRI
+418 YLTHRTHRASALGRI
-433 LDMEAPEA
+433 LDMENPEA

-503 DVDHLSHVINYDIPQ
+503 DVDHLSHVVNYDIPQ

-545 KDHRKITNLS
+545 KDHRKINNIA
-555 RFTKQEIKIEKVPS
+555 RFTKQTISIEKVPT

-574 MRRMKK
+574 MRRMEQ
-580 TGEEVAAKIG
+580 TGSEVAGKIG
-590 DAESADLYRSIV
+590 EADSADLYRTIV
-602 EGLTADHD
+602 ERLMAEHD
-610 PIDVAIAAVRLA
+610 PVEVAIAAVRLA
-622 HESAGR
+622 HEAAGR
-628 TTKEEEIPD
+628 TGTEEEIPD
-637 VSEQSGKGRNDR
+637 VQARSEKG
-649 GDRRD
+649 RD
-654 RYDRDDRGDRGGRF
+654 RYERDDRSGQRGQRDERGPRGDRGPRGERV
-668 EKKGQGHRGQRDSRG
+668 GHE
-683 GGDDNRAVR
+683 NRAVR
-692 NSDGSHR
+692 NADGSHH

-745 SAFVQVPEQQA
+745 SAFVQVPEQHA
-756 GKILRSLEGAKI
+756 GKVLRSMDGAKI
-768 RNKPVRVRRANNESS
+768 RNKSVRVRRANNA

>member
-1 MSENTQSDHSST
+1 M
-13 STSHDDAAGEAIAE
+13 DDV
-27 IPHADTLFDADTPD
+27 PAD
-41 VTTLADLPAPTSA
+41 
-54 SATDFVAPGTSPDVA
+54 
-69 PSTDDTVEMTAPEP
+69 DDTG
-83 DAIDKLLAA
+83 DD
-92 HEQLTD
+92 D
-98 GSLPGVIVEND
+98 G
-109 IAEDDLTKSDIVE
+109 
-122 QDVVESRGGIDHQP
+122 
-136 ADVDAALIGEADT
+136 
-149 EAVATEAPAT
+149 
-159 DDSPAP
+159 
-165 ETPASD
+165 
-171 DSSDSSDSDDDDSD
+171 DDDDGD
-185 DDDEP
+185 DD
-190 ENDGPVTFA
+190 GPITFA
-199 DLGLSDDLLAQ
+199 DLGLSDDLLAS
-210 LTKLGYEHPT
+210 LTELGYVIPT

-230 LDGFDVLGQAATGT
+230 LDGFDLLGQAATGT

-257 VVSMKQSKLPFGL
+257 VAGAKRSKLPFGL

-275 RELANQVAEAIKEYG
+275 RELANQVAEATKEYG
-290 ATGRVRMAALFGGT
+290 AQGKVRMAALFGGT

-355 GFAEDLESILDAAPP
+355 GFAEDLEAILDAAPP

-392 LNDPVRISIQRA
+392 LSDPVRISIQRA
-404 SGTEGTTPKVTQRA
+404 TDTEGTTPKVTQRA
-418 FLSHRAHRAMALGRI
+418 YLTHRTHRASALGRI
-433 LDMEAPEA
+433 LDMESPEA

-503 DVDHLSHVINYDIPQ
+503 DVDHLSHVVNYDIPQ

-545 KDHRKITNLS
+545 KDHRKINNIARS
-555 RFTKQEIKIEKVPS
+555 TKQNISIEKVPT

-574 MRRMKK
+574 MRRMEK
-580 TGEEVAAKIG
+580 TGSEVADKIG
-590 DAESADLYRSIV
+590 EAESADLYRTIV
-602 EGLTADHD
+602 EQLTAEHD
-610 PIDVAIAAVRLA
+610 PIEVAIAAVRLA
-622 HESAGR
+622 HEAAGR
-628 TTKEEEIPD
+628 TSTEEEIPE
-637 VSEQSGKGRNDR
+637 VQARSEKG
-649 GDRRD
+649 RD
-654 RYDRDDRGDRGGRF
+654 RYERDDR
-668 EKKGQGHRGQRDSRG
+668 QGHRGQRDDRG
-683 GGDDNRAVR
+683 PRNERDGQENRAIR
-692 NSDGSHR
+692 RPDGTHH

-745 SAFVQVPEQQA
+745 SAFVQVPEKHA
-756 GKILRSLEGAKI
+756 GKVLRSMDGAKI
-768 RNKPVRVRRANNESS
+768 RNKSVRVRRANNA

>member
-1 MSENTQSDHSST
+1 MSENTQSEELTTPASADST
-13 STSHDDAAGEAIAE
+13 AA
-27 IPHADTLFDADTPD
+27 TLFDTPPADARQTDDVDDGSTAEMPPPD
-41 VTTLADLPAPTSA
+41 VEGIEFGADPDDDGD
-54 SATDFVAPGTSPDVA
+54 ATD
-69 PSTDDTVEMTAPEP
+69 E
-83 DAIDKLLAA
+83 
-92 HEQLTD
+92 
-98 GSLPGVIVEND
+98 
-109 IAEDDLTKSDIVE
+109 EDDEL
-122 QDVVESRGGIDHQP
+122 
-136 ADVDAALIGEADT
+136 
-149 EAVATEAPAT
+149 
-159 DDSPAP
+159 
-165 ETPASD
+165 
-171 DSSDSSDSDDDDSD
+171 
-185 DDDEP
+185 
-190 ENDGPVTFA
+190 DGPITFA
-199 DLGLSDDLLAQ
+199 DLGLSDELLAS
-210 LTKLGYEHPT
+210 LTELGYVVPT

-230 LDGFDVLGQAATGT
+230 LDGFDLLGQAATGT

-257 VVSMKQSKLPFGL
+257 VAGAKRSKLPFGL

-275 RELANQVAEAIKEYG
+275 RELANQVAEAMKEYG
-290 ATGRVRMAALFGGT
+290 AQGRVRMAALFGGT

-310 SLLNAGVDIVIGTPG
+310 GLLNAGVDIVIGTPG
-325 RVLDHLKRGSLDLS
+325 RLLDHLKRGSLDLS

-355 GFAEDLESILDAAPP
+355 GFAEDLEAILEAAPP

-392 LNDPVRISIQRA
+392 LSDPVRISIQRA
-404 SGTEGTTPKVTQRA
+404 TDTEGTMPKVTQRA
-418 FLSHRAHRAMALGRI
+418 YLTHRTHRASALGRI
-433 LDMEAPEA
+433 LDMETPEA

-503 DVDHLSHVINYDIPQ
+503 DVDHLSHVVNYDIPQ

-545 KDHRKITNLS
+545 KDHRKINNIA
-555 RFTKQEIKIEKVPS
+555 RFTKQTISIEKVPT

-574 MRRMKK
+574 MRRMEQ
-580 TGEEVAAKIG
+580 TGSEVAGKIG
-590 DAESADLYRSIV
+590 EADSADLYRTIV
-602 EGLTADHD
+602 ERLMAEHD
-610 PIDVAIAAVRLA
+610 PVEVAIAAVRLA
-622 HESAGR
+622 HEAAGR
-628 TTKEEEIPD
+628 TGTEEEIPD
-637 VSEQSGKGRNDR
+637 VQARSEKG
-649 GDRRD
+649 RD
-654 RYDRDDRGDRGGRF
+654 RYERDDRSGQRGQRDERGPRGDRGPRGERV
-668 EKKGQGHRGQRDSRG
+668 GHE
-683 GGDDNRAVR
+683 NRAVR
-692 NSDGSHR
+692 NADGSHH

-745 SAFVQVPEQQA
+745 SAFVQVPEQHA
-756 GKILRSLEGAKI
+756 GKVLRSMDGAKI
-768 RNKPVRVRRANNESS
+768 RNKSVRVRRANNA